1 MTKGP
6 SKALI
11 GGFVLG
17 GLALAVAAVAVLGS
31 GKLFQKRVTYVMF
44 FGGSI
49 TGLSV
54 GSPVEFRGVKIG
66 EVTRIAATFNPR
78 TLDITIPVYVDID
91 RNSLIVPQEEQ
102 RWMGEDPGQLYKPLI
117 DKGLK
122 AQLEIQSLI
131 TRQLYVSVD
140 FHPELPTRLLGTD
153 PRYPEIPTIP
163 SVQEQIVQTLQTLP
177 QKVMSATDAIQ
188 RWVESPALQESTRE
202 LAQVLRD
209 LDAVVRALGAEVKP
223 LATSMTATSD
233 AARRTFAQAERTLA
247 LKEGPAAELAASIAE
262 TVKKAG
268 ASLDQARVTLSSY
281 DRVAAQNSNL
291 GYDLS
296 RTLAELDEAARAVR
310 SLADYLERNPE
321 AVLKGRR

>member
-1 MTKGP
+1 MTRGP

-11 GGFVLG
+11 GGFVVG

-31 GKLFQKRVTYVMF
+31 GKLFQRRSTYVMF
-44 FGGSI
+44 FSGSI

-54 GSPVEFRGVKIG
+54 GSPVEFRGVRIG

-91 RNSLIVPQEEQ
+91 ADSLIVPQEERSWIRQ
-102 RWMGEDPGQLYKPLI
+102 GPSQFYKPLI

-122 AQLEIQSLI
+122 AQLELQSFI
-131 TRQLYVSVD
+131 TRQLYVNVD
-140 FHPELPTRLLGTD
+140 FHPELPTRLLGVD

-177 QKVMSATDAIQ
+177 QKVMSAIEAIQ
-188 RWVESPALQESTRE
+188 RLVDSPQVQEDLRE
-202 LAQVLRD
+202 LAHVLRD
-209 LDAVVRALGAEVKP
+209 LDAVVRTVGAEVKP
-223 LATSMTATSD
+223 LAANMSATSD

-247 LKEGPAAELAASIAE
+247 LKEGPAAELAASITE
-262 TVKKAG
+262 TMKKAS
-268 ASLDQARVTLSSY
+268 ASLDEARATLASY
-281 DRVAAQNSNL
+281 ERVAAQNSNV
-291 GYDLS
+291 GHDLR
-296 RTLAELDEAARAVR
+296 RTLSEVDGAARAVR

-321 AVLKGRR
+321 AVLKGKR